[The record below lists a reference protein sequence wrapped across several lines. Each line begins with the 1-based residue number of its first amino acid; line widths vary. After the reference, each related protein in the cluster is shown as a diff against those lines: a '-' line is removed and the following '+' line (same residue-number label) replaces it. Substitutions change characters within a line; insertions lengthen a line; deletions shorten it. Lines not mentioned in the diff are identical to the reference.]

1 MTSLLACMQAHQF
14 YYLGVNTA
22 MFRIVQAKG
31 SFTNV
36 TLLLMFVIFLMIYT
50 EVSRMSHIYSIVL
63 IDSCLYAASALFEI
77 GNSKMPSLIETT

>member
-1 MTSLLACMQAHQF
+1 MYFFMHKQIINGVLTGMHAQQL

-36 TLLLMFVIFLMIYT
+36 TLLLMFVIFLMIYS
-50 EVSRMSHIYSIVL
+50 EGSRMSHIVL
-63 IDSCLYAASALFEI
+63 Y
-77 GNSKMPSLIETT
+77 